1 MDAKRVAA
9 AGVVSATGIGL
20 AAIAVRRLWLGVS
33 GTAGGI
39 VAGATLLLGVAFAVG
54 GPAMYRTDVDSDHL
68 LRVAGWNTL
77 GVVVTTAVLALV
89 AAYQAA
95 TGGRV
100 TAPLLTG
107 GVVVGVSAF
116 AHVLIGFNDV
126 RRIRARTVA
135 RQRQKAA
142 VVNRFVRHD
151 LKHHAQLLLGYG
163 EQLVASGGGGDAVD
177 PGDVG
182 ERIADIGSELADT
195 NERIAVIDDLLDGD
209 DGRAAVD
216 LTALV
221 GERRDGWESEH
232 PRGELSVDLGAD
244 LRVAAGDHLGTALDE
259 LVENAFEH
267 GGDSPSVAV
276 EGSRTGDEVRLEI
289 RDDGDGFPERERAL
303 INEDRT
309 ETQLDHSDGLGLW
322 LAKWIVEY
330 DGGRLA
336 VESGTA
342 EGGRVTAT
350 LPAVDATAT

>member
-1 MDAKRVAA
+1 MARC
-9 AGVVSATGIGL
+9 
-20 AAIAVRRLWLGVS
+20 LGNC
-33 GTAGGI
+33 GGI
-39 VAGATLLLGVAFAVG
+39 VAGATLLLGVAFAAG
-54 GPAMYRTDVDSDHL
+54 GPAMYRTEVDSDHL

-89 AAYQAA
+89 AAYQAT

-100 TAPLLTG
+100 TAPLLSG

-116 AHVLIGFNDV
+116 AHVLIGFTDV

-163 EQLVASGGGGDAVD
+163 EQLVGSGDGDDAVD
-177 PGDVG
+177 AAVVG
-182 ERIADIGSELADT
+182 RRVADIGSELAET
-195 NERIAVIDDLLDGD
+195 NDRIAVIDDLLDSD
-209 DGRAAVD
+209 DDRAAVD
-216 LTALV
+216 LAALV
-221 GERRDGWESEH
+221 GERRGEWESAH
-232 PRGELSVDLGAD
+232 PGGELTVDLDAD
-244 LRVAAGDHLGTALDE
+244 LRVAAGDHLGTALEE

-276 EGSRTGDEVRLEI
+276 EGSQTGEEVRVEI

-322 LAKWIVEY
+322 LAKWIVEHY
-330 DGGRLA
+330 GGRLA

-342 EGGRVTAT
+342 EGGRVAAT
-350 LPAVDATAT
+350 LPAADATAT